1 MIQHVDTGFI
11 LTVMDTQYCF
21 HICSA
26 RNDWMCYVMMNFCC
40 VYLVNVLTR
49 WQKKNIWQFKTKKRP
64 YTLGLRFSM
73 QILNGR
79 LLKSTRS
86 SSLLNFYSV
95 LLRVHANI
103 WNNDLSCFIFL
114 IIIFVQRSEGQT
126 FLKTVTIFFSFSFK
140 CVPNSVQCIKWI
152 LIKNY
157 KT

>member
-21 HICSA
+21 QVCSA
-26 RNDWMCYVMMNFCC
+26 RNDWMCYVIINFCC
-40 VYLVNVLTR
+40 VYLVNVPTR
-49 WQKKNIWQFKTKKRP
+49 WQKKNNKNEKRP

-79 LLKSTRS
+79 LLKSTRL
-86 SSLLNFYSV
+86 SSLLNFHSV